1 MRVAALCLAISLAS
15 CASLSPFEIA
25 FSLCKDNKGFY
36 SLDYSKRTGHYRV
49 TCRDMVQFK
58 F

>member
-1 MRVAALCLAISLAS
+1 MRLTVLCLTILLAS
-15 CASLSPFEIA
+15 CASLSPFET
-25 FSLCKDNKGFY
+25 CKDNKGFY